1 MWHIKAKLTLNV
13 FTEIL
18 YQADRKMF
26 LAAYLL
32 GKEAEDTAATE
43 VELHG
48 KMSTER
54 ALGNDVRSYLH
65 RSAFPSWQ
73 KEWIYR

>member
-1 MWHIKAKLTLNV
+1 
-13 FTEIL
+13 
-18 YQADRKMF
+18 MF